1 MHGCVSVC
9 GCGRGEGRGGRER
22 VGHLCGTIGNEPNN
36 PKSA

>member
-1 MHGCVSVC
+1 MYGCVSVC
-9 GCGRGEGRGGRER
+9 GCGRGRGGEGER

>member
-1 MHGCVSVC
+1 MYGCVSVC
-9 GCGRGEGRGGRER
+9 GCGRGGRGGEGER